1 MDLRQLVRSH
11 QPQFE
16 YCLLESGGFHRFHG
30 VPHNKT
36 QLRKGSAM
44 PSSVLNLYI
53 LPVFFVLPS
62 ERCHFCSLAK
72 GRPLYSARLIVALCF
87 PSPIRGKGR
96 VGVKR
101 RGFSAL
107 VPPPTLPHKGGGRK
121 RTPTLPHKGGGRKR
135 TPTLT
140 HKGGGRKRTPTLTH
154 KGGGRK
160 RTPTLTHKGGGR
172 KEQNNLT
179 VPSIRVVA
187 SASPSRG
194 RRNLE
199 VHRQM
204 PYSDSYLPRRY
215 AING

>member
-107 VPPPTLPHKGGGRK
+107 VPPPNPPPQGGREKENPNPHPQGGREK
-121 RTPTLPHKGGGRKR
+121 RT
-135 TPTLT
+135 
-140 HKGGGRKRTPTLTH
+140 
-154 KGGGRK
+154 
-160 RTPTLTHKGGGR
+160 
-172 KEQNNLT
+172 EQFNRSQYTSRRLGF
-179 VPSIRVVA
+179 SIQGPA
-187 SASPSRG
+187 KP
-194 RRNLE
+194 
-199 VHRQM
+199 
-204 PYSDSYLPRRY
+204 
-215 AING
+215 